1 MVVKYI
7 NTSPLKRN
15 RSNAKEYVAFID
27 IMGTQ
32 NCMKMSFERAAN
44 HIMRLHCC
52 VTDVTQA
59 INAAVHASDQ
69 KVIKVYPIMDGV
81 YLTSPDFKL
90 IRQAVSR
97 IFKEIVFSQ
106 VNTKDNEII
115 FLVRGAI
122 ARGDIVHGMYITD
135 QVCPDLSAN
144 EPYKNMLL
152 FGLPMIQAYESEH
165 SAPPMGI
172 YIHESARSLQGFQ
185 GRFLSWWWTKKSKKR
200 PRVAAAIG
208 DRLTSY
214 FGWCQ
219 KHSYSLKMDEKKIK
233 QYLGQIQD
241 YFYK

>member
-1 MVVKYI
+1 MYTV

-52 VTDVTQA
+52 VTDVTQT
-59 INAAVHASDQ
+59 INANPQVASQ
-69 KVIKVYPIMDGV
+69 SAIKVYPIMDGV
-81 YLTSPDFKL
+81 YLTCSDFRL
-90 IRQAVSR
+90 IRLAVST
-97 IFKEIVFSQ
+97 IFKAIMFSQ
-106 VNTKDNEII
+106 ANVRDNEII

-122 ARGDIVHGMYITD
+122 ARGDLVHGRSITP
-135 QVCPDLSAN
+135 QVCPHLSPN
-144 EPYKNMLL
+144 TTYKRMLL

-165 SAPPMGI
+165 SAPPMGV
-172 YIHESARSLQGFQ
+172 YIHESARSLDGFQ
-185 GRFLSWWWTKKSKKR
+185 GRFFSWWWSKAKKH
-200 PRVAAAIG
+200 PRIAAAIG

-214 FGWCQ
+214 FNWCQ
-219 KHSYSLKMDEKKIK
+219 DHSYSLKMEEGKTK
-233 QYLGQIQD
+233 QYLGQIRD